1 MNFLESLGIL
11 KNALEF
17 FGISRN
23 SLNIFWNFQKM
34 FGIFRNFLRAKRAGR
49 HLLDETSGPRKAAAE
64 RLCFGKKSLPSED
77 QGVKTGTYLR
87 SKKSNIDGKLPPPHL
102 LDLQKK

>member
-1 MNFLESLGIL
+1 
-11 KNALEF
+11 
-17 FGISRN
+17 
-23 SLNIFWNFQKM
+23 M
-34 FGIFRNFLRAKRAGR
+34 FGIFWNFLRAKRAGR
-49 HLLDETSGPRKAAAE
+49 HLVDETSGPRKAAAE

-102 LDLQKK
+102 LDLQEVFSKKKESSLQIICLCKMFSKLQ